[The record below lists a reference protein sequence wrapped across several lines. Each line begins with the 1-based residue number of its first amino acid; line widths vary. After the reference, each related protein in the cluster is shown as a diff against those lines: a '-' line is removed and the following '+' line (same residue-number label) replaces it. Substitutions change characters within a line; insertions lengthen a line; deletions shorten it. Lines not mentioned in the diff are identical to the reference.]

1 MNASTTKAS
10 TVGPLRRTSLF
21 AMLIGAVGSIGFLFH
36 ASHRTPRLLLAL
48 FVLWVL
54 SPFVIGVLADAVSRR
69 WSVLTRATLYG
80 VMLVVTLG
88 SLAIYLDDALKT
100 RKALAAFVFV
110 AVPPASLLL
119 IGIAVPAAALV
130 SRKRSG
136 LR

>member
-1 MNASTTKAS
+1 
-10 TVGPLRRTSLF
+10 
-21 AMLIGAVGSIGFLFH
+21 MLIGAVGSIGFLFH

-100 RKALAAFVFV
+100 RKAQAAFVFV